1 MDMDF
6 SEMGL
11 TEENGLKIISTPRVV
26 IPKQLAKEETMTLST
41 KELVEKLKEV
51 TIFYNKSKEVIDDLL
66 KKIAILE
73 NKGGVINDE

>member
-11 TEENGLKIISTPRVV
+11 TEENGLKIISTPRV
-26 IPKQLAKEETMTLST
+26 IPKQLSEGETTTLPTKEY

-51 TIFYNKSKEVIDDLL
+51 TIFYNRSKNVIDDLL
-66 KKIAILE
+66 KKIDILE
-73 NKGGVINDE
+73 NKGGEL